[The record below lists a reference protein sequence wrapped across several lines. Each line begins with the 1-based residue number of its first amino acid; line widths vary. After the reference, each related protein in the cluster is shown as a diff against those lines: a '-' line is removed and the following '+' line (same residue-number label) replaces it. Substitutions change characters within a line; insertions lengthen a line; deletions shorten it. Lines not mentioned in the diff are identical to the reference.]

1 MPLQPPPWLESA
13 LAVREAPVLRQS
25 ANGRDTFG
33 PPPVEADT
41 ASTMHDIITALRKEH
56 SNITQLLD
64 ILDHQVA
71 RFDRGEDPDYEIIES
86 IVDYFQSFPDLYHHP
101 KEDLVF
107 RRLQERDP
115 AAAAR
120 VGDLQREHE
129 DLAARTRAFASGV
142 RAVLDEAQVPRQSL
156 RDWARAFID
165 GQRDHMQREERLF
178 FPAAQQCLTAEDWA
192 DIKLRMTDHEDP
204 LFGADVGRRYES
216 LHRDIVAWARG
227 TRTG

>member
-1 MPLQPPPWLESA
+1 
-13 LAVREAPVLRQS
+13 VLRQIMS
-25 ANGRDTFG
+25 GRETLG

-41 ASTMHDIITALRKEH
+41 ALHMHDIIAALRKEH

-71 RFDRGEDPDYEIIES
+71 KFDRGEDPDYEIVES

-107 RRLQERDP
+107 RRLQQRDA

-142 RAVLDEAQVPRQSL
+142 RAVLDEAQVPRQAL
-156 RDWARAFID
+156 RTWAREFID
-165 GQRDHMQREERLF
+165 GQREHMQREERLF
-178 FPAAQQCLTAEDWA
+178 FPAALRSLTAEDWA

-227 TRTG
+227 NRTG